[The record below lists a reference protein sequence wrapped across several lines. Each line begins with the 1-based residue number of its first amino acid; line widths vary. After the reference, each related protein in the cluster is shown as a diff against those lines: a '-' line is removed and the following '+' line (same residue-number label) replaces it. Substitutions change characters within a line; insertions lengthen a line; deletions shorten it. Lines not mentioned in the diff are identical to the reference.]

1 MKQADDDNMFNGM
14 GLPDPGNLEH
24 QQELKIPLLSYKRSS
39 RAGLWLLTLPLVFA
53 FTVLLKYQLG
63 MSSPVLNFIESFFA
77 YVNGNRVLTYLIPI
91 IFTGL
96 PLLAMIINLLAI
108 CHFAALKE
116 KKELLVTIKCRWLN
130 IAIFLSSFAV
140 LVYFLLPDN
149 MP

>member
-1 MKQADDDNMFNGM
+1 MKQADDDKMFNGM
-14 GLPDPGNLEH
+14 SLPDPGNLEH
-24 QQELKIPLLSYKRSS
+24 QQELKIPLLRYKRSS
-39 RAGLWLLTLPLVFA
+39 RVGLWLLTLPLVFA
-53 FTVLLKYQLG
+53 ITVLLKYHLG
-63 MSSPVLNFIESFFA
+63 ISSPVLNFIESFFA

-108 CHFAALKE
+108 CHFAAMKRE
-116 KKELLVTIKCRWLN
+116 KELLVTIKCRWLN

>member
-1 MKQADDDNMFNGM
+1 MKQADDDNMFSGM
-14 GLPDPGNLEH
+14 SLHDPGKLEH
-24 QQELKIPLLSYKRSS
+24 QKELKIPLLSYKRSS

-63 MSSPVLNFIESFFA
+63 ISSPVLNIIESFFA

-96 PLLAMIINLLAI
+96 PLFAMIINLLAF
-108 CHFAALKE
+108 CHFVAVKGE
-116 KKELLVTIKCRWLN
+116 KELLVTIKCRWLN
-130 IAIFLSSFAV
+130 IAIFFFSFAV

>member
-1 MKQADDDNMFNGM
+1 MTQADDNNMFNGM
-14 GLPDPGNLEH
+14 GLPDPGSMEH

-53 FTVLLKYQLG
+53 FTVLLKYQLRI
-63 MSSPVLNFIESFFA
+63 SSPVFNIVESFFG
-77 YVNGNRVLTYLIPI
+77 YVNSNRVLTYLIPV

-96 PLLAMIINLLAI
+96 PLFAMIINLLAF
-108 CHFAALKE
+108 CHFAVVKAKR
-116 KKELLVTIKCRWLN
+116 ELLVTIKWRWLN

>member
-1 MKQADDDNMFNGM
+1 MKQANDDNMFKGM

-53 FTVLLKYQLG
+53 FTVFLKYQL
-63 MSSPVLNFIESFFA
+63 SVASPVLNFIESVFA
-77 YVNGNRVLTYLIPI
+77 YVNANSVLTYLIPI
-91 IFTGL
+91 IFIGL
-96 PLLAMIINLLAI
+96 PLLALVLNLLAF
-108 CHFAALKE
+108 CHFAAAKA
-116 KKELLVTIKCRWLN
+116 KRELLVTIKFRWLN
-130 IAIFLSSFAV
+130 IAMFFFSFAV